1 MTDASREHDAAATP
15 GVHAA
20 APELVAGGAGV
31 GDEGTGDA
39 AWDYRSRGWAERMWR
54 RWYGWAIR
62 RRLAPIKKVVRM
74 IKRHWDVVI
83 NAVLTNVTSAR
94 SEATNT
100 KIQWIKRLGC
110 G

>member
-1 MTDASREHDAAATP
+1 MTQRQRRAFTP
-15 GVHAA
+15 LRRSSLRVARA
-20 APELVAGGAGV
+20 WAMKELAMRL
-31 GDEGTGDA
+31 
-39 AWDYRSRGWAERMWR
+39 WDYRSRGWAERMWR

>member
-31 GDEGTGDA
+31 GDEGPGDA
-39 AWDYRSRGWAERMWR
+39 AVGLP
-54 RWYGWAIR
+54 
-62 RRLAPIKKVVRM
+62 LAGLGGANVAAVVRVGDSPSAGADQEG
-74 IKRHWDVVI
+74 RADDQAHWDVVI